1 MKSAWSCA
9 LAAPLLAW
17 ACSAP
22 PAGDDSGSGGG
33 GTTDGSPGTGGS
45 TSSDGTGPQNSG
57 GDGFDITDGNAPAMT
72 GGAGPMEDCDG
83 TLEVIFRDF
92 NASHPDF
99 EETFAGQDDIGC
111 ELVMPTLD
119 TADGKRQPVFQASI
133 GTGQRMI
140 TDRTISCIEPW
151 PYVPSGIV
159 IESALTFADWYNDVP
174 GVNETIESTL
184 ELTASDAGTYV
195 FDSAGTPGFF
205 PLDGLGMNEQ
215 TQGHNYHFT
224 TEAHMRFGY
233 QAGQVFTFSGDDD
246 LWIFVNNEL
255 ALDLGGL
262 HGPLTATLDFDAQAD
277 ALGISVG
284 NTYNMDI
291 FHAERHTSASNFR
304 IETNISCFTPVV
316 VVR

>member
-1 MKSAWSCA
+1 MKSAWSYA
-9 LAAPLLAW
+9 VVLPLLAAW

-22 PAGDDSGSGGG
+22 PSEDDSGAG
-33 GTTDGSPGTGGS
+33 GTTNDGSSSTGGS
-45 TSSDGTGPQNSG
+45 TSSDGTLPPNTGGSG
-57 GDGFDITDGNAPAMT
+57 IIITDGEAPST

-119 TADGKRQPVFQASI
+119 TSDGKRQPVFQASI

-140 TDRTISCIEPW
+140 TAGTISCIEPW
-151 PYVPSGIV
+151 PYVPSGTV

-174 GVNETIESTL
+174 GTNETIESTL
-184 ELTASDAGTYV
+184 ELTESGTGTYV

-205 PLDGLGMNEQ
+205 PLDGLGFNEQ

-233 QAGQVFTFSGDDD
+233 QAGQTFTFSGDDD
-246 LWIFVNNEL
+246 LWIFVNDKL

-262 HGPLTATLDFDAQAD
+262 HGPLTATLDFDAQAA
-277 ALGISVG
+277 ALGIIAG

>member
-1 MKSAWSCA
+1 MKPAWSYA
-9 LAAPLLAW
+9 LAAPFLAW

-22 PAGDDSGSGGG
+22 PSSDDGDTDGSTDTSSSTGGGTSGDGVLPPANTGGG
-33 GTTDGSPGTGGS
+33 GL
-45 TSSDGTGPQNSG
+45 
-57 GDGFDITDGNAPAMT
+57 DITDGQAPST

-119 TADGKRQPVFQASI
+119 TSGGKRQPVFQASI

-140 TDRTISCIEPW
+140 SGGVISCIEPW
-151 PYVPSGIV
+151 PYVPSGTV

-174 GVNETIESTL
+174 GVNQTIESTL
-184 ELTASDAGTYV
+184 ELTPSGSGTYV

-205 PLDGLGMNEQ
+205 PLDGLGFNEQ

-233 QAGQVFTFSGDDD
+233 QAGQTFTFSGDDD
-246 LWIFVNNEL
+246 LWIFVNDKL

-262 HGPLTATLDFDAQAD
+262 HGPLTATLDFDAQAAD
-277 ALGISVG
+277 LGIVPG
-284 NTYNMDI
+284 NTYSMDI